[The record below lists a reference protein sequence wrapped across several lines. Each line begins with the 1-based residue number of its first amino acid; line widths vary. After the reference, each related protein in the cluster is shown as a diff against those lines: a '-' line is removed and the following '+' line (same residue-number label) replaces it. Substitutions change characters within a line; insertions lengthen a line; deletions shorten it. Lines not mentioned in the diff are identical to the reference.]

1 MTKIFLIKEIN
12 GKKEKNREF
21 FFWRI
26 FFSPEGLFTIMIW
39 IQGLNKKI
47 SKMKIV
53 TQIQFPREK
62 WEKRANFSL
71 H

>member
-1 MTKIFLIKEIN
+1 MEKC
-12 GKKEKNREF
+12 KKSGNF

-39 IQGLNKKI
+39 IQGLNQKI
-47 SKMKIV
+47 SKMKIG

-62 WEKRANFSL
+62 WEKCANFS
-71 H
+71 